1 MRWRSRSWRRP
12 SVPGTRPRPDAAP
25 TGVWRALLLVA
36 LLAGCAGP
44 GSRPAPDYRRDGPP
58 AAAVDIDAIPDAVPR
73 VEPLCQG
80 CLKPYR
86 VAGVTYQPLASAAG
100 YQARGLASWYGSE
113 FHGRATANGEP
124 YDMLA
129 MTAAHPTLP
138 IPSYVRVT
146 HLANGRSVVVRV
158 NDRGPFKRGRVIDLS
173 YVAAAKLG
181 LVDAGSGPVEVR
193 AVLPGQP
200 ALPIAPV
207 SQVATAPVRGE
218 AVYLQVG
225 AFGDVGAARR
235 LAARLRNENL
245 AQVTVQ
251 ADNSSPRGMH
261 RVRLGPLALGQL
273 DTVTAHLL
281 ALGLPALRVPAN

>member
-1 MRWRSRSWRRP
+1 
-12 SVPGTRPRPDAAP
+12 
-25 TGVWRALLLVA
+25 
-36 LLAGCAGP
+36 
-44 GSRPAPDYRRDGPP
+44 
-58 AAAVDIDAIPDAVPR
+58 VDIDASPDAVPR

-181 LVDAGSGPVEVR
+181 LVDA
-193 AVLPGQP
+193 
-200 ALPIAPV
+200 V